1 MSNPSTSPTPAPL
14 MLSVSG
20 CRGVVGQ
27 TLTPDTIARFAGS
40 FAAFLLARSGGR
52 PCTVVLGRDGRAGGH
67 MVRDAAA
74 SGLAAAGCNVIDLGV
89 AMTPTV
95 AIATDAYAR
104 GEGSLET
111 SDAGLVAGMV
121 ITASHNPQ
129 QWNGLKCLWADT
141 TSAAYAHGFGS
152 AACAPP
158 ADLAGDIISRFQTA
172 APAAVAWNHV
182 GSVHTDTDADESHVN
197 RLMSALES
205 AGLSTLPSRLADGL
219 KVALDSINA
228 SGCRA
233 GLLALE
239 SLGCDEVLHLNGE
252 QTGLFSHPPEPT
264 RENLAAPGGLCDAVR
279 ANSCDVGFAQDPDA
293 DRLAIIDE
301 TGTYIGE
308 EYTLALSALALLEAH
323 KRSGA
328 KHTGRL
334 LFATNLSTSR
344 MIDDI
349 AARYGASVIR
359 TPVGEAHV
367 VAAMKHA
374 AATGDTIVC
383 GGEGNGGTIWPR
395 TTYVRDSLSS
405 MALVLWLISPQ
416 GLNPGRKT
424 PLSEIIKTFPTYAIE
439 KRKVDL
445 ARRDDATPALD
456 ELAKHFASHTV
467 DRRDGVW
474 ISMTSGPLAGKA
486 WLHVRASN
494 TEPIMRL
501 IAEAPTAAEAN
512 ALLDQATRAM
522 A

>member
-1 MSNPSTSPTPAPL
+1 

-27 TLTPDTIARFAGS
+27 TLTPETIARFAGS
-40 FAAFLLARSGGR
+40 FAAFLRERAAGR
-52 PCTVVLGRDGRAGGH
+52 PCTVVLGRDGRAGGT

-74 SGLAAAGCNVIDLGV
+74 SGLAASGCNVIDLGV
-89 AMTPTV
+89 AMTPTI
-95 AIATDAYAR
+95 AIATDSYAR
-104 GEGSLET
+104 GEGSLAQA
-111 SDAGLVAGMV
+111 SPGLVAGMV

-141 TSAAYAHGFGS
+141 ASPAFAQGFGS

-158 ADLAGDIISRFQTA
+158 ADLASEIISRFQTT
-172 APAAVAWNHV
+172 APAAVAWNLV
-182 GSVHTDTDADESHVN
+182 GTVRTDNDAHESHVN
-197 RLMSALES
+197 RLMGALEA
-205 AGLSTLPSRLADGL
+205 AGLSPLPSRLANGL
-219 KVALDSINA
+219 KIALDSINS
-228 SGCRA
+228 SGCGA
-233 GLLALE
+233 GLLCLE
-239 SLGCDEVLHLNGE
+239 SLGCDEVLQLNGE

-264 RENLAAPGGLCDAVR
+264 RDNLAAPGGLCDAVR
-279 ANSCDVGFAQDPDA
+279 ASGCDVGFAQDPDA

-301 TGTYIGE
+301 RGRYIGE

-328 KHTGRL
+328 AHTGRL

-344 MIDDI
+344 MLDDI
-349 AARYGASVIR
+349 AARYGASVLR

-367 VAAMKHA
+367 VSAMKQA
-374 AATGDTIVC
+374 AAAGDTIVC

-405 MALVLWLISPQ
+405 MALVLWLISEQ
-416 GLNPGRKT
+416 GLNRGRKT
-424 PLSEIIKTFPTYAIE
+424 PLSEIITTFPTYAIE

-445 ARRDDATPALD
+445 ARRDDAAPK
-456 ELAKHFASHTV
+456 LANLARHFASHTV
-467 DRRDGVW
+467 DQRDGVW
-474 ISMTSGPLAGKA
+474 INITSGPLAGKA

-494 TEPIMRL
+494 TEPVMRL
-501 IAEAPTAAEAN
+501 IAEAPNAAEAN
-512 ALLDQATRAM
+512 ALLDDAARAM